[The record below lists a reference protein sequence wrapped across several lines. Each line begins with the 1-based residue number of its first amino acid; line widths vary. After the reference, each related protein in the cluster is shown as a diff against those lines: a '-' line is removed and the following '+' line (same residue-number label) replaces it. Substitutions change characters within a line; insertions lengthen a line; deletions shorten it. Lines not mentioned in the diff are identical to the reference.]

1 MTALIIGFILLYTDI
16 TVQVTEITAIG
27 LFPDFIGW
35 FLIYR
40 GLSEL
45 SHMSPK
51 FARVKTVSL
60 IAGFLA
66 IIAWLLDVFGVTKFF
81 GVFSLP
87 LLGALCAAGLVVTY
101 RIIEGVD
108 DIEID
113 TNADLKAKEMY
124 KIFPPL
130 CVAEAIGLLVGVFGM
145 VMLFYAF
152 KIALLVCLVIFIVFF
167 VQAKK
172 GYDALPE
179 EVKKKKEEKPDENE

>member
-1 MTALIIGFILLYTDI
+1 MTAFIIGFIFLYTDI
-16 TVQVTEITAIG
+16 SIQVTEITTLG
-27 LFPDFIGW
+27 LIPDFIGW

-40 GLSEL
+40 GLCLL

-51 FARVKTVSL
+51 FSRVKTVSL
-60 IAGFLA
+60 ICGFLA
-66 IIAWLLDVFGVTKFF
+66 IIAWLLDIFGVTKFF

-87 LLGALCAAGLVVTY
+87 LLGALCAAGLIVTY
-101 RIIEGVD
+101 RIIEGLD
-108 DIEID
+108 DIEND

-145 VMLFYAF
+145 AMLFIAF
-152 KIALLVCLVIFIVFF
+152 KIALLVCLIVFVGFF

-179 EVKKKKEEKPDENE
+179 EVKKKKEEKPDEDE